1 MQSSGGED
9 NVWPD
14 LAVGAARS
22 GRTPTPGVPDRHWPA
37 LYWGVSCAIHLLLLV
52 ALGLLT
58 REFIDVPTA
67 PPIRVSVLPTME
79 TGEGNAVPQPRMPE
93 DRALDPAVP
102 PRVSPVAPDPVPTV
116 TPQPRVPQPPP
127 ARELPKRGRPPTTFD
142 DAVLARVPPVASGK
156 QEAPAATTPGVPT
169 KEQSEPQAS
178 PPRSTGASYGNNP
191 TPPYPSEARR
201 RGWEGTVLLMVEIR
215 ENGRPE
221 RVTIKE
227 SSGHSVLDNAA
238 LGAVGRWTFVPA
250 QQNGKPV
257 RSVAEVPVI
266 FSLQDRR

>member
-14 LAVGAARS
+14 PAVGAARS
-22 GRTPTPGVPDRHWPA
+22 GGTPTPGVPGRHWPA
-37 LYWGVSCAIHLLLLV
+37 LYWVVSCAIHLLLLA

-58 REFIDVPTA
+58 RDLIDVPST
-67 PPIRVSVLPTME
+67 PPVRVSLLPAMAIW
-79 TGEGNAVPQPRMPE
+79 EGNAAPQPRVPE

-102 PRVSPVAPDPVPTV
+102 PRVSPLAPDPIPTV
-116 TPQPRVPQPPP
+116 APQPRVPQTPP
-127 ARELPKRGRPPTTFD
+127 AREIPKRSRPPTTFD
-142 DAVLARVPPVASGK
+142 DAVLARVPPVGQGEQK
-156 QEAPAATTPGVPT
+156 VPAATTPGVIP
-169 KEQSEPQAS
+169 KEQSKPQVS
-178 PPRSTGASYGNNP
+178 PPRSTGARYGQNP
-191 TPPYPSEARR
+191 APPYPSEARR

-215 ENGRPE
+215 ENGKPE

-227 SSGHSVLDNAA
+227 SSGHSALDNAA

-257 RSVAEVPVI
+257 RSVAEVPII
-266 FSLQDRR
+266 FSLQGHQ